1 MSQTFEDWTKPYS
14 VRCSD
19 VGLRCN
25 CVIFGMNEKRVMNE
39 TVAHMYEYHAI
50 DPKEMTSQMKS
61 RIRQNIKASNVMV
74 RVQHAKIILILNV
87 FQSYQFSSKVTY

>member
-19 VGLRCN
+19 VGLHCN

-39 TVAHMYEYHAI
+39 TIVHMFEYHAI
-50 DPKEMTSQMKS
+50 DPKEMTAQMKS
-61 RIRQNIKASNVMV
+61 RIRQSIKASSVMV
-74 RVQHAKIILILNV
+74 RVQHAMPKL
-87 FQSYQFSSKVTY
+87 F

>member
-39 TVAHMYEYHAI
+39 TVAHMSI
-50 DPKEMTSQMKS
+50 MP
-61 RIRQNIKASNVMV
+61 
-74 RVQHAKIILILNV
+74 LI
-87 FQSYQFSSKVTY
+87 QKR

>member
-39 TVAHMYEYHAI
+39 TVAHMSI
-50 DPKEMTSQMKS
+50 MPFDPKEMTSQMKL
-61 RIRQNIKASNVMV
+61 RIRQNIKASSVMV
-74 RVQHAKIILILNV
+74 RVQHAMPKL
-87 FQSYQFSSKVTY
+87 F